1 MTNEELDRLEAL
13 RIASRPGYSGSA
25 DYGRAMAASAPGLLA
40 DARRLRDAIEN
51 IEALEKVE
59 ALLNFKE
66 RAMALRQCI
75 TILKG
80 SPT

>member
-25 DYGRAMAASAPGLLA
+25 DYGRALAAAAPGLLA
-40 DARRLRDAIEN
+40 DARRLRDAVEK

-59 ALLNFKE
+59 AQLTFDE
-66 RAMALRQCI
+66 RAMAIRQCLI
-75 TILKG
+75 ILKG
-80 SPT
+80 DPT